1 MGQRGYFLTRSKTSA
16 CPPALC
22 NVSRSSETSYMK
34 ATGRTLMNPV
44 RDLTVGLSADEP
56 RQAII
61 NWKAPVDASQVDY
74 MVTLRKTFGNRR
86 VGREQPG
93 SAAVSAT
100 FNGLKAGHW
109 YHVDVKAVGN
119 GDVRSASRRCY
130 FQQGTAGSQNTVG
143 ADEGSDNRTRN
154 NCAAAQQER
163 RRAAGL
169 SIQQHR
175 GAWKRAPRTHN
186 AHCPLGQSAI
196 RQDVQNHRAN
206 TE

>member
-1 MGQRGYFLTRSKTSA
+1 MDGQ
-16 CPPALC
+16 PAS
-22 NVSRSSETSYMK
+22 VQVRSSYEVAVRTDYYGDTEYMK

-93 SAAVSAT
+93 SAAVSTT

-143 ADEGSDNRTRN
+143 ADEDPGRRAKNS
-154 NCAAAQQER
+154 CATAQQER
-163 RRAAGL
+163 RRISGRRMR
-169 SIQQHR
+169 SHR
-175 GAWKRAPRTHN
+175 GARKRAPRTHN
-186 AHCPLGQSAI
+186 AHCPRGQSAI